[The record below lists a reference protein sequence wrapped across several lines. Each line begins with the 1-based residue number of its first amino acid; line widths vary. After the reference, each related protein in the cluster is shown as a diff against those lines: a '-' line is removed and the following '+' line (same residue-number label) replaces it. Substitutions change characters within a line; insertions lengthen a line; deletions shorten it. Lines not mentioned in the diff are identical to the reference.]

1 MRERVGEGRWA
12 LTAPTT
18 VWLALDQGH
27 LLVHLTVFQEDPHL
41 EASSSSES
49 DSQVGKETH
58 IRMCQLCVHMHIP
71 SHTHTHTSYR
81 GYRGCGGWNNA
92 SPKYDRI
99 LIPRTCEYET
109 LHEKG
114 TLQM

>member
-58 IRMCQLCVHMHIP
+58 IRMRQLCVHMHIP
-71 SHTHTHTSYR
+71 SHTHTHTPSTEDTEDVV
-81 GYRGCGGWNNA
+81 GGIMPPLNTTT
-92 SPKYDRI
+92 S
-99 LIPRTCEYET
+99 
-109 LHEKG
+109 
-114 TLQM
+114 